1 MTNLQWQDVVVD
13 KAARRRVNRHG
24 SAVVWLTGLSGAGK
38 STVAVT
44 LERLL
49 HARGVRTYLL
59 DGDNMRHGLSSDLGF
74 TPRDRIE
81 NIRRVAEVAR
91 LMVDAG
97 LITIAALISPFR
109 NERRLARALFDQGEF
124 IEVFIDTPLAVA
136 EQRDP
141 KGLYA
146 KARLGQIKDFTGID
160 SPYEAPEQADIAID
174 TTVSSA
180 LQAATLI
187 TEYMLTAGILPP
199 DGSSEPSLSGL
210 TESPPP

>member
-1 MTNLQWQDVVVD
+1 MTNLQWQDVLVD
-13 KAARRRVNRHG
+13 KAARRRVNCHG

>member
-1 MTNLQWQDVVVD
+1 MTNLQWQDVLVD

>member
-1 MTNLQWQDVVVD
+1 MTNLQWQDAVVD
-13 KAARRRVNRHG
+13 KAARRKLNRHG

-38 STVAVT
+38 STVAMT

-49 HARGVRTYLL
+49 HARGVHTYLL
-59 DGDNMRHGLSSDLGF
+59 DGDNVRHGLSSDLGF

-109 NERRLARALFDQGEF
+109 HERRLARALFEEGEF
-124 IEVFIDTPLAVA
+124 IEVFIDTPLAIA
-136 EQRDP
+136 ERRDP

-160 SPYEAPEQADIAID
+160 SPYEAPEHADIAID
-174 TTVSSA
+174 TTALSA

-187 TEYMLTAGILPP
+187 MGHLQTAGILPR
-199 DGSSEPSLSGL
+199 EPVPPSAGVK
-210 TESPPP
+210 SPPLR